1 MVRFG
6 KNGSDATSAAIR
18 LARAYTGRD
27 KVALCGYHGWHD
39 WYIGTTARHLGVP
52 QAVRAL
58 STTFPYNDAG
68 ALDALLKAEPDK
80 FAAVILEPVAL
91 EEPAPGFLQAV
102 RDLCTRHGVVLV
114 FDEIVTGFRIHLG
127 GAQAAYGVVPDLAA
141 FGKAMGN
148 GMPISAIVGR
158 RAIMRVMEDI
168 FFSGT
173 FGGEALSLAASIA
186 TVDKLKAQKGPE
198 RFAALGKNFKVSVA
212 GVLEANGLGREFRVK
227 GSDWW
232 PAVVPAGDGRSDA
245 VTVGSLLKQEL
256 IEAGV
261 LMGST
266 FNLCLAHDDA
276 AVVEETL
283 VAWKQAAA
291 RVAEALASNDP
302 AARLRGKPMR
312 SVFQVRS
319 AAKKAG

>member
-1 MVRFG
+1 
-6 KNGSDATSAAIR
+6 
-18 LARAYTGRD
+18 
-27 KVALCGYHGWHD
+27 
-39 WYIGTTARHLGVP
+39 
-52 QAVRAL
+52 
-58 STTFPYNDAG
+58 
-68 ALDALLKAEPDK
+68 
-80 FAAVILEPVAL
+80 
-91 EEPAPGFLQAV
+91 
-102 RDLCTRHGVVLV
+102 
-114 FDEIVTGFRIHLG
+114 
-127 GAQAAYGVVPDLAA
+127 
-141 FGKAMGN
+141 
-148 GMPISAIVGR
+148 
-158 RAIMRVMEDI
+158 
-168 FFSGT
+168 
-173 FGGEALSLAASIA
+173 
-186 TVDKLKAQKGPE
+186 
-198 RFAALGKNFKVSVA
+198 
-212 GVLEANGLGREFRVK
+212 
-227 GSDWW
+227 
-232 PAVVPAGDGRSDA
+232 VVPAGDGRSDA